1 MKYELT
7 ILSFKNNTLEV
18 IVLRLNKI
26 KKNLKVKVKVIFKKK
41 NKNNIL

>member
-41 NKNNIL
+41 K